1 LKLLWL
7 RSEVISDADT
17 LFEGGVLIIN
27 AVCIIL
33 SSSDLEIMHLAI
45 SIYIM
50 INDDS
55 SY

>member
-1 LKLLWL
+1 MKLLWL
-7 RSEVISDADT
+7 LSEVISDANT
-17 LFEGGVLIIN
+17 LFERGVLIIN

-33 SSSDLEIMHLAI
+33 SSYDLEIMHLAI
-45 SIYIM
+45 SLYIM